1 MSLTPEKMER
11 TAGILVIAAA
21 ALIAI
26 GVLFNL
32 YNKGVFEAKLNIHA
46 FRPQATGITPGAIVT
61 FRGIPIGKITRV
73 NFSPKRLHTQKPIR
87 VELVIKEKMAAII
100 NTDFRLA
107 VPATSALTAGFV
119 TGSLELMEPKNPD
132 PKATRLKEN
141 DELQFEDAKPGV
153 DQFVDLLVSWW
164 LENSSNMGELLR
176 TTAAI
181 STLLADPQQPFQQ
194 TFTHIEA
201 LVAALSTE
209 KDKITLLLHGMHEVV
224 ASIQEEKGLAGAVF
238 MESGLKIDV
247 KNLIKNLQGSS
258 QNFEVL
264 TQALADNPEQIPEL
278 FDILINTLNSVYQGL
293 EIAIRLIEH
302 EGPEHINRLKETLEE
317 TQTVLKSMRKV
328 TDKLGLSEEPPKTI
342 APITRQPRVMPK

>member
-46 FRPQATGITPGAIVT
+46 FRPQATGITPGAVVT

-73 NFSPKRLHTQKPIR
+73 NFSPDRLHTQKPIR

-153 DQFVDLLVSWW
+153 DQFVDLLVSGG
-164 LENSSNMGELLR
+164 LENSSNLGELLR

-181 STLLADPQQPFQQ
+181 FL
-194 TFTHIEA
+194 
-201 LVAALSTE
+201 
-209 KDKITLLLHGMHEVV
+209 
-224 ASIQEEKGLAGAVF
+224 
-238 MESGLKIDV
+238 
-247 KNLIKNLQGSS
+247 
-258 QNFEVL
+258 
-264 TQALADNPEQIPEL
+264 
-278 FDILINTLNSVYQGL
+278 
-293 EIAIRLIEH
+293 
-302 EGPEHINRLKETLEE
+302 
-317 TQTVLKSMRKV
+317 
-328 TDKLGLSEEPPKTI
+328 
-342 APITRQPRVMPK
+342 

>member
-46 FRPQATGITPGAIVT
+46 FRPQATGITPGAVVT

-73 NFSPKRLHTQKPIR
+73 NFSPDRLHTQKPIR
-87 VELVIKEKMAAII
+87 VDLVIKEKMAAII

-132 PKATRLKEN
+132 PNATPLKEN
-141 DELQFEDAKPGV
+141 DELQFENAKPGV

-164 LENSSNMGELLR
+164 LENNDNLGELLR

-181 STLLADPQQPFQQ
+181 SSVLADPQQSFQQ
-194 TFTHIEA
+194 TFSHVET

-209 KDKITLLLHGMHEVV
+209 KDKITLLLHGMQEVV
-224 ASIQEEKGLAGAVF
+224 ASIQEEKGLAGAMF
-238 MESGLKIDV
+238 MESGLKVDA

-258 QNFEVL
+258 QNFEIL
-264 TQALADNPEQIPEL
+264 TQALADNPEQIPQL
-278 FDILINTLNSVYQGL
+278 FDILINTLNNVYQGL